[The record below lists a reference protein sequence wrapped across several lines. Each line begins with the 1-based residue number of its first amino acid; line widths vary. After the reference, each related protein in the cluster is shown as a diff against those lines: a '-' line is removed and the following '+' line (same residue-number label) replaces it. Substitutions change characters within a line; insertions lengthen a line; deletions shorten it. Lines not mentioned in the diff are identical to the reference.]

1 MSSTSPETRK
11 WPASQPARI
20 QCPGPHGTREGE
32 GGADPGPGGRHDQVG
47 AEVRGGERHPALCH
61 ECRSHRRR
69 REVSPAQ
76 QSTAGKKKK
85 KPGYPEGFKD
95 ASQGER
101 SAKNNFEKAVVLI
114 GEQDGLAFL
123 EDDFGNTASALVPEF

>member
-1 MSSTSPETRK
+1 MP
-11 WPASQPARI
+11 QPPPPPR
-20 QCPGPHGTREGE
+20 GE
-32 GGADPGPGGRHDQVG
+32 SGSGKH
-47 AEVRGGERHPALCH
+47 
-61 ECRSHRRR
+61 SW
-69 REVSPAQ
+69 
-76 QSTAGKKKK
+76 KKKK
-85 KPGYPEGFKD
+85 KPGYPEGFRD